1 MSRRAARA
9 AQNLEK
15 ALSRTSQQRPYLRLI
30 TSRATSQHARIP
42 TTPSRAFST
51 SASPRHGHSSVD
63 PSEVSHFNNLASSW
77 WDPHGPSRILHLMNQ
92 LRHPFIQRCLSSQ
105 PTAPPPRLRYLDVGC
120 GGGIFAE
127 SAARQRTTQS
137 VLGIDPT
144 PEVLAVAEAHK
155 RQDPLLTEPGRL
167 TYKNIAVEQLPQP
180 ATPHDGF
187 DVVSCFEVI
196 EHVSMP
202 AVFLQTLMPHVR
214 PGGWLVMSTIARTW
228 TSWATTNLIAEDI
241 LGIVPRGTHDWNKYI
256 NKEELSGWFL
266 KQEGWE
272 RPTVMGVM
280 YIPGFGWKEVK
291 GSEDWGNYFFAVRRK
306 EAS

>member
-1 MSRRAARA
+1 MSRRATRV
-9 AQNLEK
+9 AQNLDRI
-15 ALSRTSQQRPYLRLI
+15 LSRPSQLRPSSRPI
-30 TSRATSQHARIP
+30 TPRATSSARIP
-42 TTPSRAFST
+42 AARSRVFSSSAAFH
-51 SASPRHGHSSVD
+51 HGHSSVD

-105 PTAPPPRLRYLDVGC
+105 STPPPSRLRYLDVGC

-127 SAARQRTTQS
+127 SAARQRNTES

-155 RQDPLLTEPGRL
+155 RQDPLLMEEGRL
-167 TYKNIAVEQLPQP
+167 TYKNIPIEQLPLPAQP
-180 ATPHDGF
+180 QDGF
-187 DVVSCFEVI
+187 DIVSCFEVI

-202 AVFLQTLMPHVR
+202 ADFLKKLMPHVR

-256 NKEELSGWFL
+256 NEDELTKWFS

-272 RPTVMGVM
+272 SPKVMGVM

-291 GSEDWGNYFFAVRRK
+291 GSEDWGNYFFAVRRT
-306 EAS
+306 ES